1 MWAALAKAAASDAYF
16 FVASDCVQLH
26 GGVGFTWQ
34 FDCHI
39 FLKRALLNRQ
49 LAGDNDALRDLAAS
63 RLTEASRAGISTADF
78 AA

>member
-1 MWAALAKAAASDAYF
+1 
-16 FVASDCVQLH
+16 
-26 GGVGFTWQ
+26 VGFTWQ

-49 LAGDNDALRDLAAS
+49 LAGDNDALRDLAAD
-63 RLTEASRAGISTADF
+63 RLTEAARAGITTADF